1 MKPTKVLVLIC
12 FVITISLLSLIAQ
25 AQIKVSNSVIG
36 SGGGISSDANFKVTA
51 TLGQAIVGTLADS
64 SNSMNI
70 GFWAQSGGVVT
81 SVEKIETESIPDKF
95 RLDQNYPNPFNPT
108 TTIAFA
114 LPKQTE
120 VSIKLFDLQGR
131 IVSILVDNEMAAG
144 EYQIVFD
151 AKNIPS
157 GVYFYRIDAEGFVQ
171 TKKLTLL
178 K

>member
-1 MKPTKVLVLIC
+1 MCLVFTSVWLTYAA
-12 FVITISLLSLIAQ
+12 VQ

-36 SGGGISSDANFKVTA
+36 SGGGVSSTADFKVTA
-51 TLGQAIVGTLADS
+51 TLGQPAVGVSKDA
-64 SNSMNI
+64 SNSVSS
-70 GFWAQSGGVVT
+70 GFWAQSVGIVT

-114 LPKQTE
+114 LPKQID
-120 VSIKLFDLQGR
+120 VSIKLFDLQGK
-131 IVSILVDNEMAAG
+131 IVSILVDEEMAAG

-151 AKNIPS
+151 AQSIPS
-157 GVYFYRIDAEGFVQ
+157 GVYFYRIDAEEFVQ